1 MNSGKRVAVVFGGR
15 SVEHEISLRSARTV
29 MDALSQ
35 AGFEPLP
42 VAVTLEGAW
51 LGGAQAQALL
61 GGGESPAGG
70 SSVTLVPDPGMGGLA
85 APAVGGGWDT
95 QPVDVVFP
103 LIHGIG
109 GEDGS
114 LQGLLE
120 LADLPYV
127 GSDVTS
133 SALGMN
139 KRLQRRLWRGAGLPV
154 LETVEIHRRHW
165 EQDPEGQTR
174 RILDEIG
181 VPCFLKPSGSGSSVG
196 VGLAHSAEEIA
207 ARVTEAARY
216 DEYVLADRA
225 VEARELE
232 CAVLG
237 NLEPRA
243 TILGEIIPQREF
255 YDYRA
260 KYLEDTTRLVIP
272 ADVDSACMKEAHRLA
287 IEAFLC
293 LGCSG
298 LARVDFFLDKQS
310 GELLLNEIN
319 TLPGFTSI
327 SMYPQLWAHEGM
339 ELAEL
344 VRELVELALKRHVEA
359 RRSRRTLG

>member
-1 MNSGKRVAVVFGGR
+1 MSAGKRVAVVFGGR

-29 MDALSQ
+29 VDALSQ
-35 AGFEPLP
+35 AGFQPLP
-42 VAVTLEGAW
+42 VAVTQQGAW
-51 LGGAQAQALL
+51 LSGSQAQKLL
-61 GGGESPAGG
+61 EGGESPEGG
-70 SSVTLVPDPGMGGLA
+70 SSIALVPDPQIRGLA
-85 APAVGGGWDT
+85 APAAGGGWERL
-95 QPVDVVFP
+95 PVDVVFP

-109 GEDGS
+109 GEDGT

-133 SALGMN
+133 SALGMS

-154 LETVEIHRRHW
+154 LNTVEIHRRDW
-165 EQDPEGQTR
+165 EQDPDGQTR
-174 RILDEIG
+174 RILEKIG

-196 VGLAHSAEEIA
+196 VGLAHSADEIPG
-207 ARVTEAARY
+207 RVLEAARY

-225 VEARELE
+225 VDARELE

-237 NLEPRA
+237 NREPRA
-243 TILGEIIPQREF
+243 TTLGEIIPQREF

-272 ADVDSACMKEAHRLA
+272 AEVDKECVQDARRLA

-298 LARVDFFLDKQS
+298 LARVDFFLDKQT
-310 GELLLNEIN
+310 GELILNEIN

-327 SMYPQLWAHEGM
+327 SMYPLLWAHEGM
-339 ELAEL
+339 ALPEL
-344 VRELVELALKRHVEA
+344 VGQLVELAMERHAEV
-359 RRSRRTLG
+359 RRTQRTFA

>member
-1 MNSGKRVAVVFGGR
+1 MSTGKRVAVVFGGR

-29 MDALSQ
+29 VDALRQ
-35 AGFEPLP
+35 AGFQPLP
-42 VAVTLEGAW
+42 VAVTHQGTWLTGSPAQSLLE
-51 LGGAQAQALL
+51 
-61 GGGESPAGG
+61 GGESPEGG
-70 SSVTLVPDPGMGGLA
+70 SSIALMPDPQIRGLA
-85 APAVGGGWDT
+85 APAAGGGWDRL
-95 QPVDVVFP
+95 PVDVVFP

-109 GEDGS
+109 GEDGT

-133 SALGMN
+133 SALGMS
-139 KRLQRRLWRGAGLPV
+139 KRLQRRLWHGAGLPV
-154 LETVEIHRRHW
+154 LETVEIHRREW

-174 RILDEIG
+174 RILEKIG

-196 VGLAHSAEEIA
+196 VGLAHSRDEIP
-207 ARVTEAARY
+207 RHVLEAARY
-216 DEYVLADRA
+216 DEYVLADTA
-225 VEARELE
+225 VDARELE

-237 NLEPRA
+237 NREPRA
-243 TILGEIIPQREF
+243 TTLGEIIPQREF
-255 YDYRA
+255 YDYQA

-272 ADVDSACMKEAHRLA
+272 AEVDSVCVQEARRLA

-298 LARVDFFLDKQS
+298 LARVDFFLDKRT
-310 GELLLNEIN
+310 GELILNEIN

-327 SMYPQLWAHEGM
+327 SMYPLLWAHEGM
-339 ELAEL
+339 GLPEL
-344 VRELVELALKRHVEA
+344 VGQLVELAMERHAEVH
-359 RRSRRTLG
+359 RTRRTLA